1 MVVDDE
7 RAIRDLLQTSLPE
20 EGYEIVVA
28 SNGAEVK
35 FITISGADRKVITGI
50 SSSTEPLA

>member
-1 MVVDDE
+1 LADKILVVDDE

-28 SNGAEVK
+28 SNGEAA
-35 FITISGADRKVITGI
+35 IG
-50 SSSTEPLA
+50 LAKSCEL

>member
-1 MVVDDE
+1 VVDDE

-20 EGYEIVVA
+20 EGYEIIVA